1 MAVQMFYKFTSACVA
16 LAILQV
22 RTKELIPEQL
32 IVRHLLQIFS
42 QNRFGRGSQAA
53 QPIFFSETGQLVI

>member
-1 MAVQMFYKFTSACVA
+1 MALSESYYCWHLVISLDRMAVQIFYKFTSACVA

-32 IVRHLLQIFS
+32 IVRH
-42 QNRFGRGSQAA
+42 
-53 QPIFFSETGQLVI
+53 